1 MKAVGY
7 GPGDAMMAVPRRYA
21 GMNVHRERS
30 GDRGSWNTALHTPE
44 PGAVYVV
51 DEQFLYVTDERGR
64 VEHVEGWLGHDEGT
78 VTDAGRV
85 RPAAGAAG
93 SSWRLEIGEGGHLVA
108 TKVSGGR
115 PGTDIVAMTRKLD
128 GARSANWRT
137 MESEW
142 AALRR
147 RGEQV
152 HATIDVDYTGRS
164 RRANF
169 FQVSYRHQGR
179 EYIREFDR

>member
-7 GPGDAMMAVPRRYA
+7 GPRDALMAVPRRYA
-21 GMNVHRERS
+21 GMSVHRERS
-30 GDRGSWNTALHTPE
+30 GDRGSWDTALHTPE
-44 PGAVYVV
+44 ASAVYVV
-51 DEQFLYVTDERGR
+51 DEQLLYVTDERGR

-85 RPAAGAAG
+85 RSPSG
-93 SSWRLEIGEGGHLVA
+93 SSWRLEIDEGGHLVA

-115 PGTDIVAMTRKLD
+115 PGTDIVAMARKLD

-142 AALRR
+142 VDLRR
-147 RGEQV
+147 RGEQL

-164 RRANF
+164 TRANF
-169 FQVSYRHQGR
+169 FQVSYRHEGR

>member
-1 MKAVGY
+1 MTAVGY
-7 GPGDAMMAVPRRYA
+7 GPGDAKVVVPRRYA
-21 GMNVHRERS
+21 GMSVHRERS
-30 GDRGSWNTALHTPE
+30 GERGSWNTARHTPE
-44 PGAVYVV
+44 PNAVYVV
-51 DEQFLYVTDERGR
+51 DEQFLYATDARGR

-78 VTDAGRV
+78 VGDVGRAA
-85 RPAAGAAG
+85 RPSRATG
-93 SSWRLEIGEGGHLVA
+93 SSWRLEIDEGGHLVA

-115 PGTDIVAMTRKLD
+115 SGTDIIAMARKLD
-128 GARSANWRT
+128 RSRSDNWRT
-137 MESEW
+137 MEDGW
-142 AALRR
+142 VDLRR

-164 RRANF
+164 RRPNF